1 MKLNINKNKILQ
13 AFELGDIIGLDEL
26 QTQLKNNTNV
36 DQDLLDLLTCLY
48 ELNFVLIETETK
60 NYASKYNMQVQELY
74 SNMKCDLFDI
84 LQIEQ

>member
-1 MKLNINKNKILQ
+1 MNLNINKSKIQ
-13 AFELGDIIGLDEL
+13 EAFERGDIIGLDEL

-60 NYASKYNMQVQELY
+60 NYATKYNIQVQDLY
-74 SNMKCDLFDI
+74 SKIKSDLFDI
-84 LQIEQ
+84 LEM

>member
-1 MKLNINKNKILQ
+1 MVYEYDKEKRERIDLKFKTPV
-13 AFELGDIIGLDEL
+13 DMDEL

-74 SNMKCDLFDI
+74 SKMKSDLFDI
-84 LQIEQ
+84 LEM

>member
-1 MKLNINKNKILQ
+1 MNLNINKSKIQ
-13 AFELGDIIGLDEL
+13 EAFERGDIIGLDEL

-60 NYASKYNMQVQELY
+60 NYATKYNIQVQELY
-74 SNMKCDLFDI
+74 SKMKSDLFNI
-84 LQIEQ
+84 LEM

>member
-1 MKLNINKNKILQ
+1 MNLNINKSKIQ
-13 AFELGDIIGLDEL
+13 EAFERGDIIGLDEL

-60 NYASKYNMQVQELY
+60 NYATKYNIQVQELY
-74 SNMKCDLFDI
+74 SKMKSDLFDI
-84 LQIEQ
+84 LEM

>member
-13 AFELGDIIGLDEL
+13 AFELGDIIGLDEI

>member
-1 MKLNINKNKILQ
+1 MNLNINKSKIQ
-13 AFELGDIIGLDEL
+13 EAFERGDIIGLDEL

-60 NYASKYNMQVQELY
+60 NYASKYNVQVQELY
-74 SNMKCDLFDI
+74 SRMKSDLFDI
-84 LQIEQ
+84 LEM

>member
-1 MKLNINKNKILQ
+1 MNLNINKSKIQ
-13 AFELGDIIGLDEL
+13 EAFERGDIIGLDEL

-74 SNMKCDLFDI
+74 SKMKSDLFDI
-84 LQIEQ
+84 LEM

>member
-74 SNMKCDLFDI
+74 SNMKSDLFDI